1 MTLAYAVQKMIQLVQ
16 KDDPTISV
24 TQKVIHLNQTEHVN
38 LAEHGFDV
46 MVSMYSFNSTSGKFI
61 PWDIPSD
68 IGSFRMITAGKGKT
82 GEPQA
87 RAIPTRECKHSFGS
101 LLNDSKWVKSKGANY
116 PKCFDLN

>member
-1 MTLAYAVQKMIQLVQ
+1 MIKLVR
-16 KDDPTISV
+16 KDDPKISI
-24 TQKVIHLNQTEHVN
+24 TQKVIQLNQTEYVN

-46 MVSMYSFNSTSGKFI
+46 MVSMHSFDKTTGEFL

-68 IGSFRMITAGKGKT
+68 VGSYRMITSGRDKNGV
-82 GEPQA
+82 PQA

-101 LLNDSKWVKSKGANY
+101 LLNDTKWVKTNAANY